1 MKLNCLIVDDEPLAI
16 KVLETHIENIP
27 SLHIVDTCANAFMA
41 MDALKKNSIDL
52 IFLDIQMPKLMGQ
65 EFLRTLRNPPKVI
78 FTTAYKEYALDAFE
92 LDAMDYLLKPITLER
107 LVKAVNKI
115 SDLSLLEVK
124 DESVH
129 IENEGFVYFRADRK
143 MVKVAYSNIVYIES
157 RKDYI
162 KIVRMVEKPLLVKQS
177 ISSLEIILP
186 AHLFLRIHRS
196 YIVAINKIAAFTNHD
211 VEISNIEIPIGRL
224 YAHQFDKLKRAG
236 HAG

>member
-16 KVLETHIENIP
+16 KVLETHIANIP
-27 SLHIVDTCANAFMA
+27 LLHIAGTCANAFMA
-41 MDALKKNSIDL
+41 MDALKKKSIDL
-52 IFLDIQMPKLMGQ
+52 MFLDIHMPKLMGQ

-115 SDLSLLEVK
+115 SDVTLPELKEETVLV
-124 DESVH
+124 
-129 IENEGFVYFRADRK
+129 ENEGFVYFRADRK
-143 MVKVAYSNIVYIES
+143 MVKVAYHNIVYIES
-157 RKDYI
+157 MKDYI
-162 KIVRMVEKPLLVKQS
+162 KIVRVAEKPLLVKQS
-177 ISSLEIILP
+177 ISSLENILP

-224 YAHQFDKLKRAG
+224 YAHQLDKMKKAG
-236 HAG
+236 HTG